1 MNVKRAIRFW
11 YFKTLR
17 HLDIHFGTYLYEH
30 ESIDSN
36 NFSQNLSGLKD
47 TNCVAQL
54 DMLKCESLKLN
65 QKIFEDKTV
74 LESN

>member
-1 MNVKRAIRFW
+1 MNVKSAIRFW
-11 YFKTLR
+11 YFKTPR

-30 ESIDSN
+30 EIIDSN
-36 NFSQNLSGLKD
+36 NFSQNRSGLKD

-65 QKIFEDKTV
+65 KKIFEDEKST
-74 LESN
+74 